1 MGIFRDRRAD
11 GGVLGHL
18 PEAVGGLYEAGL
30 FGADYHRHAGQLRP
44 AVAGYEIAAAGD
56 GLRHLARYNDGV
68 LARANPT
75 EEVTEMFCNFDCA
88 SLLKMLCSFFGC

>member
-1 MGIFRDRRAD
+1 M
-11 GGVLGHL
+11 
-18 PEAVGGLYEAGL
+18 
-30 FGADYHRHAGQLRP
+30 
-44 AVAGYEIAAAGD
+44 
-56 GLRHLARYNDGV
+56 ARYNDGV

>member
-1 MGIFRDRRAD
+1 MESNSHAITSFRKVIKPKPPRYVRYSCTNKCIISVAD
-11 GGVLGHL
+11 CQATL
-18 PEAVGGLYEAGL
+18 PFLAT
-30 FGADYHRHAGQLRP
+30 
-44 AVAGYEIAAAGD
+44 IAFAMSWSP
-56 GLRHLARYNDGV
+56 RYNDGV

>member
-1 MGIFRDRRAD
+1 MPRPSTNPTSAAARTKQTEKIS
-11 GGVLGHL
+11 
-18 PEAVGGLYEAGL
+18 GLATGDFL
-30 FGADYHRHAGQLRP
+30 CGRP
-44 AVAGYEIAAAGD
+44 AVGAFPKLAAIAFA
-56 GLRHLARYNDGV
+56 LRRMARYNDGV